1 LKRACWFLSLALL
14 MGAPWLRGQDRAKL
28 TERLHA
34 ADVASALD
42 VRDMPPW
49 HLKMTVQLFDAKGK
63 PTNEGTIEEWW
74 SSPDNDRREYKT
86 TTYTATEIRTG
97 GHLYRTQGTPTPPY
111 YLDLL
116 RKEAVHPMP
125 SLEDPK
131 AMTPELKKRAIG
143 KATLDCVDLKGYD
156 SSVCFDPGQDRL
168 RASFELGVI
177 SVIRNSMGKFA
188 GKEVSLDVSV
198 GAQGVQAAS
207 SHIVV
212 LKTEAISDDRFA
224 HSGDIVLHETAENIG
239 SESVAHQLKPDKQIH
254 GSHQV
259 YAKGTDGQ
267 SIGGTAILQATI
279 GADEHVHD
287 LRLVS
292 ASAPQLGA
300 AAMAVVQQWIY
311 EPCTL
316 DGTPV
321 ETDTIITINVT
332 LDQ

>member
-1 LKRACWFLSLALL
+1 MERAFCLLALALL
-14 MGAPWLRGQDRAKL
+14 MVAPWLRGQDKKL
-28 TERLHA
+28 IERLHA

-42 VRDMPPW
+42 VPDMPPW

-63 PTNEGTIEEWW
+63 PGDEGTIEEWW
-74 SSPDNDRREYKT
+74 GSPDNDRREYKT
-86 TTYTATEIRTG
+86 TSYTATEIRTG

-116 RKEAVHPMP
+116 RRQAVRPMP
-125 SLEDPK
+125 SIEGPK
-131 AMTPELKKRAIG
+131 AMTPELKKRPVG
-143 KATLDCVDLKGYD
+143 KATLECIDLKGYD
-156 SSVCFDPGQDRL
+156 SSACFDSGLDVL

-198 GAQGVQAAS
+198 GAQGVQAAN
-207 SHIVV
+207 SHIVI
-212 LKTEAISDDRFA
+212 LKTEAISDERFA
-224 HSGDIVLHETAENIG
+224 PSGDIVPHDTAQTISSN
-239 SESVAHQLKPDKQIH
+239 SAAHQLKPAKQIQ

-259 YAKGTDGQ
+259 YAQRADGQ
-267 SIGGTAILQATI
+267 SIGGTAVLQATI
-279 GADEHVHD
+279 SAEGQVRD

-292 ASAPQLGA
+292 ASAPQFGT

-316 DGTPV
+316 NGTPV
-321 ETDTIITINVT
+321 ETDTIITINVA
-332 LDQ
+332 LGE